1 MSFIVATQNK
11 GKLKEIR
18 RVMQSVGI
26 EVEGMDHYSGLVP
39 AIEDGE
45 TFAANAQKKA
55 QAIVEQTGKPC
66 LADDSG
72 LTVEALQGR
81 PGVYSARYAGVD
93 ANDQDNNDLLL
104 KEMAQVPDDQR
115 QAAFCCV
122 MALCFPDGKCLF
134 FEGRLEGKILR
145 QEQGDGGFGYDPL
158 FQVGDDPRSL
168 AEFSLDE
175 KNSISHRGQALKK
188 MLDEINNCNL
198 FH

>member
-1 MSFIVATQNK
+1 MTLIIATQNK
-11 GKLKEIR
+11 GKLKEIC
-18 RVMQSVGI
+18 RVLQSVGI
-26 EVEGMDHYSGLVP
+26 KAEGMDNYPHLVP

-81 PGVYSARYAGVD
+81 PGVYSARYAGEG
-93 ANDQDNNDLLL
+93 ASDQENNDLLL
-104 KEMAQVPDDQR
+104 KEMAQVADGQR

-122 MALCFPDGKCLF
+122 MALCFPDGNCQL

-145 QEQGDGGFGYDPL
+145 KEQGDGGFGYDPL
-158 FQVGDDPRSL
+158 FQVGDEPRSL
-168 AEFSLDE
+168 AEISLDE
-175 KNSISHRGQALKK
+175 KNNISHRGQALKK
-188 MLDEINNCNL
+188 MMSEINDCNL
-198 FH
+198 LH

>member
-72 LTVEALQGR
+72 LAVEALHGR
-81 PGVYSARYAGVD
+81 PGVYSARYAGEE
-93 ANDQDNNDLLL
+93 ATDQDNNDLLL
-104 KEMAQVPDDQR
+104 KEMAQVPDGQR

-122 MALCFPDGKCLF
+122 MALCFPDGKCLL

-145 QEQGDGGFGYDPL
+145 AEQGAGGFGYDPL
-158 FQVGDDPRSL
+158 FQVGDSSCSL
-168 AEFSLDE
+168 AEISLDE
-175 KNSISHRGQALKK
+175 KNSISHRGQALKQ
-188 MLDEINNCNL
+188 LVDEINDCNL